1 MPSGGAWQMLLGK
14 PMLRAFAAV
23 HEYVQDTV
31 TLCTPEG
38 TVTLTNE
45 SDAEGT
51 RQNKVAIAHVSDPG
65 ECCGISPL
73 KQRQVDG
80 LDQHDT
86 VDDALGL
93 LQDTAQSPSE
103 VSQGAEDG
111 SRTPKVADAH
121 ASDPGACSARLPP
134 RNRQAFVDPLPF
146 PVHAQECAQTY
157 SARKRARRQ
166 RSLVLKV
173 ERMQARVMMA
183 AWSEMDRKSGRG
195 SQTAAIAKVVF
206 SAMGLRATTGG
217 KSGTGGD
224 GSRRDGGGGRS

>member
-103 VSQGAEDG
+103 VSQDIFGA
-111 SRTPKVADAH
+111 K
-121 ASDPGACSARLPP
+121 AC
-134 RNRQAFVDPLPF
+134 
-146 PVHAQECAQTY
+146 
-157 SARKRARRQ
+157 RRQ

-173 ERMQARVMMA
+173 ERMQARGDDGRM
-183 AWSEMDRKSGRG
+183 GRG

-224 GSRRDGGGGRS
+224 GSRRDGGGEPIAGSVYKPPAMADGLRKHKVAVASASNPGERCCDSPEAQAGG